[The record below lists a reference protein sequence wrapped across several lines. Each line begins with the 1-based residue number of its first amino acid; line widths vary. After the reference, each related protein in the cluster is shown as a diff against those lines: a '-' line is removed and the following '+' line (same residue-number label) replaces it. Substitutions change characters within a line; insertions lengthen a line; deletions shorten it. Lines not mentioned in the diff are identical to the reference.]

1 MTTLGKILVI
11 VNFVFTL
18 VTGAL
23 IIMVFSVRTNWQ
35 SAYDR
40 LNKYYWSWS
49 GNIGCS
55 TSWTVRST

>member
-23 IIMVFSVRTNWQ
+23 IIMVFAVRTNWKH
-35 SAYDR
+35 SYDTV
-40 LNKYYWSWS
+40 NKYYEVSKAIS
-49 GNIGCS
+49 Q
-55 TSWTVRST
+55 TLAEE